1 MEKTPLSETP
11 EASVEIETGICTPK
25 DIWENKNKWFED
37 TQKSREEWD
46 KQMDPQREAMIS
58 LVKNAI
64 ARMYD
69 RVDEWVPESFEFESG
84 NFLGCHFKVLC
95 TDIDKEIE
103 RAEAATSFQIAEAT
117 KEAVQFSGEF
127 DDEVVA

>member
-1 MEKTPLSETP
+1 MSNAP
-11 EASVEIETGICTPK
+11 EASVEVETGVCTPK

-37 TQKSREEWD
+37 TKKSREEWD
-46 KQMDPQREAMIS
+46 KLPDENREAMIS

-69 RVDEWVPESFEFESG
+69 RVDEWVPESFEFNSG
-84 NFLGCHFKVLC
+84 NYIGCHFKILC

-117 KEAVQFSGEF
+117 KETLDMVAEF
-127 DDEVVA
+127 DEGNDV

>member
-1 MEKTPLSETP
+1 LSNTLDTSP
-11 EASVEIETGICTPK
+11 VDVTVETGVCTPK
-25 DIWENKNKWFED
+25 DIWDNKNKWFED
-37 TQKSREEWD
+37 TKKSREEWEKLAD
-46 KQMDPQREAMIS
+46 ENREAMIN

-84 NFLGCHFKVLC
+84 NFVGCHFKILC

-103 RAEAATSFQIAEAT
+103 RAEAATSFQIAEAS
-117 KEAVQFSGEF
+117 KETAIMASEF
-127 DDEVVA
+127 DDGEAAA

>member
-1 MEKTPLSETP
+1 MSDVLDTSPV
-11 EASVEIETGICTPK
+11 AVEVETGVCTPK
-25 DIWENKNKWFED
+25 DIWDNKNKWFED
-37 TQKSREEWD
+37 TKTSREEWEKLAD
-46 KQMDPQREAMIS
+46 ENREAMIN

-84 NFLGCHFKVLC
+84 NFVGCHFKILC

-103 RAEAATSFQIAEAT
+103 RAEAATSFQIAEAS
-117 KEAVQFSGEF
+117 KEVVEFAQEF
-127 DDEVVA
+127 DEVDAK